1 MKKLELIILC
11 RTYQLLIIASEINF
25 ALGNDE
31 TASEET
37 VNLHASHAITDIK
50 GFLPGVSACLLAF
63 IVFGTT
69 KAFRDYFY
77 HKLVPRCIRRK
88 IHNRNSKNPSLTI
101 QFPRGASTAAL
112 RSPGQSP
119 GMPRSPGVEC
129 FEMDGGES
137 GLGPGRGSLYE
148 LPVPTPTYQTVFE
161 VQHKEENEDRW
172 PGPNMKP
179 WK

>member
-1 MKKLELIILC
+1 MKLTFRC
-11 RTYQLLIIASEINF
+11 RAYQLVIISSEINF

-31 TASEET
+31 TASQTT
-37 VNLHASHAITDIK
+37 VNLHPSHAISDVK
-50 GFLPGVSACLLAF
+50 NFLPGVSACILAF

-77 HKLVPRCIRRK
+77 QKLVPRSIRRK
-88 IHNRNSKNPSLTI
+88 IRNRKSKSPSLTI

-119 GMPRSPGVEC
+119 GMPRSPGIEC

-137 GLGPGRGSLYE
+137 GLGTGRSNTYE
-148 LPVPTPTYQTVFE
+148 LPVPTPTYQSTFDVP
-161 VQHKEENEDRW
+161 HKDADDDKW

-179 WK
+179 RR